1 MIEIF
6 EKYYFHDVFGGVRIC
21 DYKFH
26 SKSYIKMMTTR
37 LSADESLAPERAMSR
52 VRPEDE
58 CVRVA

>member
-26 SKSYIKMMTTR
+26 SMSYIKMMTTR
-37 LSADESLAPERAMSR
+37 LSAGYRARDRCSECGRAADESLAP
-52 VRPEDE
+52 
-58 CVRVA
+58 

>member
-37 LSADESLAPERAMSR
+37 LSADESLAP
-52 VRPEDE
+52 
-58 CVRVA
+58 